1 MPFIQKC
8 SVFVLPSYYAE
19 GLPKVLLEA
28 AASGL
33 PIITTDHPGC
43 RDAIINQKTG
53 LLVPIKDRESLV
65 MAIISLL
72 ENQELL
78 EEMGANARVLAEN
91 SFDDSLVVKNHYS
104 YYNKIIEY

>member
-1 MPFIQKC
+1 MGERDDMPELLA
-8 SVFVLPSYYAE
+8 SALVFVLPSYYAE

-43 RDAIINQKTG
+43 RDAIINEETG
-53 LLVPIKDRESLV
+53 LLVPVKDRESLA

-72 ENQELL
+72 ENQELKKL
-78 EEMGANARVLAEN
+78 QQSCSSQRDRRAH
-91 SFDDSLVVKNHYS
+91 KPQNHLHL
-104 YYNKIIEY
+104 